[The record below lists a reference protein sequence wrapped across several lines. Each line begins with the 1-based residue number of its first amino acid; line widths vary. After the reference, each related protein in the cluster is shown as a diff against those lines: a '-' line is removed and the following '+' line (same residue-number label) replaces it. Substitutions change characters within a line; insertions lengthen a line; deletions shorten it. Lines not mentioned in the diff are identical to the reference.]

1 MTGRFAHIELEE
13 LHKQAEFYRK
23 MAALVESESV
33 AAWFI
38 ELAEEAE
45 EEARRRAN

>member
-1 MTGRFAHIELEE
+1 MSERFSQTDLEE

-23 MAALVESESV
+23 MAALVESPSV
-33 AAWFI
+33 ASWFI
-38 ELAEEAE
+38 ALAEEAE